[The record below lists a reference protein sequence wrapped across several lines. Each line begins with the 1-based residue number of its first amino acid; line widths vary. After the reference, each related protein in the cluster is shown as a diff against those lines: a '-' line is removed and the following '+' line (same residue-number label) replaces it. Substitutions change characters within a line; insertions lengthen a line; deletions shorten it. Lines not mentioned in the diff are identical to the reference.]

1 VRISEDGRSKQVIA
15 GLVQNSLILSQ
26 ENVSIN
32 ESGSEANRSESLG
45 KRLAAGVLVN
55 GVWIPA
61 ADILGGVYVFE
72 EPDEYTVTMSDEN
85 ATADLLQTMLESL
98 TWTPTKTFSNSPV
111 FVGNLNQWQIV
122 WLLERQEVVS
132 IETNAIR
139 SNSTEDPA
147 TNDSQVRDDKPIS
160 ASVHASSQ
168 GVAFTLLLGFGLF
181 SGCGGL

>member
-1 VRISEDGRSKQVIA
+1 MGDGEGSESMERE
-15 GLVQNSLILSQ
+15 

-32 ESGSEANRSESLG
+32 ESGSVANRSESPG
-45 KRLAAGVLVN
+45 RYFAAGVVVN
-55 GVWIPA
+55 GVLIPA

-72 EPDEYTVTMSDEN
+72 EPAEYIVTLSDDN
-85 ATADLLQTMLESL
+85 ATADLLQTMLESM
-98 TWTPTKTFSNSPV
+98 TWTPTTTFSRVGSPV
-111 FVGNLNQWQIV
+111 FIGTLNQSQIV

-132 IETNAIR
+132 IETIAVR

-147 TNDSQVRDDKPIS
+147 TNESEVRDDKPIS

-181 SGCGGL
+181 SGCDGL